1 MAAFLFFFLFLSLPL
16 MHACYALEEILRIKN
31 YYFIPNE
38 VDSVELLHK
47 MQNRITNAS
56 DSR

>member
-1 MAAFLFFFLFLSLPL
+1 MAAFLFLFLSLLL
-16 MHACYALEEILRIKN
+16 MHSCYALEEIFSIKN

-38 VDSVELLHK
+38 VDSVELFHK